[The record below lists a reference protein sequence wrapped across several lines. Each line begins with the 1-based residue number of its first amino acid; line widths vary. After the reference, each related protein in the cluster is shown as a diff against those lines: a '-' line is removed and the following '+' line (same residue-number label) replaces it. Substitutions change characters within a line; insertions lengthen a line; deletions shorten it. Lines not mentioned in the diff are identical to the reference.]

1 MSACVNVCACD
12 GAYVVCMHEQV
23 CMCVGSVYG
32 VCMVCMCV
40 CVPVCMWR
48 PWPLLVIAGH

>member
-1 MSACVNVCACD
+1 MFVCTFVSACVNVCACD

-23 CMCVGSVYG
+23 SMCVHG
-32 VCMVCMCV
+32 VCL
-40 CVPVCMWR
+40 WH